1 MLQTNQKITE
11 EYTKLKTPKGTL
23 TSDYIILHQRKGKS
37 RIVDH
42 NITSELLSG
51 VIKGQGQ
58 GFHKHDP
65 QQLSKETKGKNPQ
78 VLNSLSTNCIHLA
91 LATWNL
97 SGNPD
102 YITSTVKRGWSWFFT
117 TEISLYIK
125 PTQKRNFQH
134 PSQCSCALLVL
145 QFIFPIITNTYTW
158 SKGVITCDQA
168 IFFFFL
174 AGRKKKSPDCRL
186 RV

>member
-11 EYTKLKTPKGTL
+11 EYTKLKTPKGTP

-37 RIVDH
+37 WIIDH
-42 NITSELLSG
+42 NITSELLRA

-65 QQLSKETKGKNPQ
+65 QQLSKETKGKNSQ
-78 VLNSLSTNCIHLA
+78 VLNSLSTNCVHLA

-102 YITSTVKRGWSWFFT
+102 NITSTVKRGDHGNSPLKDHCILNLPKKGTCNTDLNVYVLCKCF
-117 TEISLYIK
+117 SL
-125 PTQKRNFQH
+125 
-134 PSQCSCALLVL
+134 SCL
-145 QFIFPIITNTYTW
+145 
-158 SKGVITCDQA
+158 S
-168 IFFFFL
+168 
-174 AGRKKKSPDCRL
+174 
-186 RV
+186 